1 MEKYIA
7 LVLAQI
13 SVPAVHVRPT
23 LTPPLSYSH
32 IYQPVVDSLV
42 HVATH
47 LKDKQQR
54 FELLD
59 MSMQLFVQQGIEARR
74 ASEVAT
80 FSRKVLI
87 LQNSPCIYKTSISSI
102 TVVILVSVPHACS
115 NVNACNK
122 SEFYNYADTRCPYI
136 IALRHNDGY

>member
-1 MEKYIA
+1 MC
-7 LVLAQI
+7 
-13 SVPAVHVRPT
+13 
-23 LTPPLSYSH
+23 LTYAYPPLSYSH

-42 HVATH
+42 HIATH

-87 LQNSPCIYKTSISSI
+87 LQNSPCLYKYFRCHFGLCT
-102 TVVILVSVPHACS
+102 TCMF
-115 NVNACNK
+115 NVNAC
-122 SEFYNYADTRCPYI
+122 
-136 IALRHNDGY
+136 LL

>member
-13 SVPAVHVRPT
+13 SILYPT
-23 LTPPLSYSH
+23 KLYMSNLRYPPPPSPSYSH

-87 LQNSPCIYKTSISSI
+87 LQNSPCLYKTSISSI

-122 SEFYNYADTRCPYI
+122 SEFYNYAS
-136 IALRHNDGY
+136 

>member
-1 MEKYIA
+1 M
-7 LVLAQI
+7 LVY
-13 SVPAVHVRPT
+13 PVHCT
-23 LTPPLSYSH
+23 CLTYACPGPLSYSH

-47 LKDKQQR
+47 LEDKQQR

-80 FSRKVLI
+80 FSRKVL
-87 LQNSPCIYKTSISSI
+87 
-102 TVVILVSVPHACS
+102 
-115 NVNACNK
+115 
-122 SEFYNYADTRCPYI
+122 
-136 IALRHNDGY
+136 